1 MIKSYNIFWPKMT
14 RVFNSLLLHGD
25 TLWTFSGL
33 FFLTGELNL
42 HGVSLLREF
51 FLIQGQ
57 LRGTNLFLSEFRE
70 RERKRR
76 SFRRQ
81 LE

>member
-1 MIKSYNIFWPKMT
+1 MT
-14 RVFNSLLLHGD
+14 SLGLTPSFSTG
-25 TLWTFSGL
+25 TLSGL
-33 FFLTGELNL
+33 LSDFSHTGELNL
-42 HGVSLLREF
+42 HGVFSVEGV

-70 RERKRR
+70 RERKRP